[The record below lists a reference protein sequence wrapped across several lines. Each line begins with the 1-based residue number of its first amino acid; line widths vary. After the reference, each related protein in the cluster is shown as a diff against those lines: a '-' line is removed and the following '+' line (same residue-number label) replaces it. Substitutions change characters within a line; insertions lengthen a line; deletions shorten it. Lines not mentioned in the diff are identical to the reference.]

1 MSKQTKTVSEMSE
14 STDKERICEY
24 IRDCHKEAED
34 ASKGVRKK
42 WQELWDVYQNKQDY
56 RLKESWQSKMFFPK
70 VWMKVEKAA
79 AEVKRALLQIGKLFK
94 FDIDDSQDF
103 NDEEKEA
110 LLEQKPRL
118 EAKFKRALE
127 KSNFSNVISEMC
139 KGAFLLGIGVPKV
152 LWDSGLNYQNTEALN
167 VFVSPDYKPYE
178 DDRPPY
184 LIEEV
189 EMRLADFKKMAKEVN
204 DAAGK
209 EIYDWTEIDR
219 LNEDFKEID
228 KRQRALKA
236 RGLSQYKDVNKM
248 VLLWHFWGDI
258 INSET
263 QEIEENQLCI
273 VVNKKYLV
281 RRQDNPFSHGGVPH
295 VLTFPLPYPHRG
307 VAGTSLVEPMVKN
320 LYTYN
325 NLANM
330 YVDNM
335 NWSVNKSFEYNPN
348 QLLNPK
354 SVLTIYPGKL
364 IETNTSDQ
372 VMKEVPT
379 TPVSRDAITA
389 LEFLDREM
397 QESTSVT
404 EFLMSM
410 PSKKTKTLG
419 EVELKTAESKGLFD
433 TIARDLEQNSIRR
446 LLELSYSLLVQFAGF
461 EPIEGKY
468 IIKVGGLS
476 VLLMQ
481 KEQIEKVDAVLERV
495 GKAPFLARM
504 TDIGELWKKYLG
516 ILNLQDVYIDED
528 DRQVPAEMLE
538 EKAAFDARNAVSK
551 MSPEEIMQQRRSN
564 VRRAG

>member
-1 MSKQTKTVSEMSE
+1 
-14 STDKERICEY
+14 
-24 IRDCHKEAED
+24 
-34 ASKGVRKK
+34 
-42 WQELWDVYQNKQDY
+42 
-56 RLKESWQSKMFFPK
+56 
-70 VWMKVEKAA
+70 
-79 AEVKRALLQIGKLFK
+79 
-94 FDIDDSQDF
+94 
-103 NDEEKEA
+103 
-110 LLEQKPRL
+110 
-118 EAKFKRALE
+118 
-127 KSNFSNVISEMC
+127 
-139 KGAFLLGIGVPKV
+139 
-152 LWDSGLNYQNTEALN
+152 
-167 VFVSPDYKPYE
+167 
-178 DDRPPY
+178 
-184 LIEEV
+184 
-189 EMRLADFKKMAKEVN
+189 
-204 DAAGK
+204 
-209 EIYDWTEIDR
+209 
-219 LNEDFKEID
+219 
-228 KRQRALKA
+228 
-236 RGLSQYKDVNKM
+236 
-248 VLLWHFWGDI
+248 
-258 INSET
+258 
-263 QEIEENQLCI
+263 LCI

-495 GKAPFLARM
+495 GKAPYLARM